1 MMRVMRSWDAVT
13 SYPEVKGG
21 AVTLG
26 NFDGVHLGHRQIL
39 AELQGHAMA
48 VNGPATLVTFEPHP
62 RAVLFPDEA
71 PRRLCLLH
79 DRLTWI
85 REAGVAASLVLPFN
99 RELAACSAEAF
110 TRKLH
115 DAFQFKHMHVGYD
128 FAFGRGR
135 EGHSA
140 MLRELGDVLNFT
152 VSEASAFEFHSAVVS
167 SSRIRSLIEAADF
180 KETEALLGRPYE
192 VSGHVCLG
200 DQRGQQIGFPT
211 ANLETDQLV
220 HPPAGIYAVWAG
232 VVDAEHHTR
241 YFPAV
246 AYLGY
251 RPTFQGRSLILETHL
266 LDQTMDLYHSRL
278 IVRFVTRIREDRTFK
293 HAEALARQIKKDCAY
308 AASILAHS
316 IAPK

>member
-1 MMRVMRSWDAVT
+1 MMRVMRSWDAVA
-13 SYPEVKGG
+13 SYPEVQEG
-21 AVTLG
+21 AITIG
-26 NFDGVHLGHRQIL
+26 NFDGVHLGHRQIF

-48 VNGPATLVTFEPHP
+48 VNGPSTLLTFEPHP
-62 RAVLFPDEA
+62 RAVLFPDEE

-79 DRLTWI
+79 DRLRWI
-85 REAGVAASLVLPFN
+85 REAAVSAVLVLPFD
-99 RELAACSAEAF
+99 RALAQCSAEDF

-115 DAFQFKHMHVGYD
+115 DSFHFKHMHVGYD
-128 FAFGRGR
+128 FAFGRDR
-135 EGHSA
+135 QGHSA

-152 VSEASAFEFHSAVVS
+152 VSEAAAFELHGGVVS

-180 KETEALLGRPYE
+180 QEVEALLGRPYE

-200 DQRGQQIGFPT
+200 EQRGRALGFPT
-211 ANLETDQLV
+211 ANLETKQLV

-232 VVDAEHHTR
+232 VLDDAHALH

-251 RPTFQGRSLILETHL
+251 RPTFQGRTLILETHL
-266 LDQTMDLYHSRL
+266 LEQDINLYHSRL

-293 HAEALARQIKKDCAY
+293 HAEALTRQIKKDCAY
-308 AASILAHS
+308 AQALLADCT
-316 IAPK
+316 P